1 MKYSF
6 LVALSRMNRIFKSTI
21 CPRTGPFCI
30 FGLQKWCHF
39 HRRASGENPHGRRS
53 SRKPL
58 RRPLPRELR
67 AFFSCMAWRAPARA
81 GGSSWAFRHTLI
93 TLPWSMYVLLWRK
106 CTRPNALKLQTSLWC
121 LLLCFPKGKVLPS
134 YGGEAGLP
142 LEAAVLAQG
151 HSSAFSRGAGSLR
164 KPLDLFL
171 EVPPIF
177 SSLLPSIF

>member
-1 MKYSF
+1 M
-6 LVALSRMNRIFKSTI
+6 
-21 CPRTGPFCI
+21 RTS
-30 FGLQKWCHF
+30 KTTVTYTE
-39 HRRASGENPHGRRS
+39 RARPSEEAVGVGVVGWGAGEP
-53 SRKPL
+53 SRKGTSYSQLAVLFP
-58 RRPLPRELR
+58 
-67 AFFSCMAWRAPARA
+67 APARA

-93 TLPWSMYVLLWRK
+93 TLPWSIYVPLWRK
-106 CTRPNALKLQTSLWC
+106 CTRPNTLKLQTRLWC

-171 EVPPIF
+171 EALPIF
-177 SSLLPSIF
+177 SSLLPSIY